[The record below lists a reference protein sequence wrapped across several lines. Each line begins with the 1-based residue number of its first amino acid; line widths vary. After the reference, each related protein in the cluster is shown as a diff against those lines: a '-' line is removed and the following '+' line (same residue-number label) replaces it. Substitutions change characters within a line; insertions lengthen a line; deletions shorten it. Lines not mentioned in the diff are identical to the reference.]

1 MDISESWLRQY
12 FDPAVDSHARAAAL
26 PRGGMEAKETR
37 PVAPRFSGVV
47 VGRVAEVR
55 RHPNADRL
63 TVCRLDVGDGN
74 LRTIVCGAPN
84 VSEGIKVPCALPG
97 AQLPGG
103 LQIGVTTMRGVESQG
118 MLCSARELGLSE
130 DHAGLLVLPVS
141 AQVGRDVRPE
151 LDLDDRVLSIKLTP
165 NRADC
170 LSVVGIARE
179 VSAITDAPLT
189 LPPIEPGPPT
199 IKDCVPRRVVRGVD
213 ARAPT
218 PEWMQQR
225 LLRSGQRPISALVDI
240 SNYVM
245 LEFGRP
251 SHVFDLD
258 KVHGALTVRWGRSGE
273 EVELLNGQT
282 VQVDGDVGVIAD
294 ARGVEALAGVMGGE
308 ATAVSLD
315 TRNIYIEAAFW
326 WPDAIRG
333 RARRYNFSTD
343 AAHRFERG
351 VDYATNV
358 DHIEYITRLIVEVCG
373 GQPGPVDDQT
383 LALPQRRPI

>member
-84 VSEGIKVPCALPG
+84 VAEGIKVPCALPG

-141 AQVGRDVRPE
+141 AQVGRGVRTE
-151 LDLDDRVLSIKLTP
+151 LHPDERGLSIKLTP

-189 LPPIEPGPPT
+189 IPPIERVPPT
-199 IKDCVPRRVVRGVD
+199 IKDCLPVRVEAADLCGRFSGRVVRGVD

-218 PEWMQQR
+218 PEWMQHG
-225 LLRSGQRPISALVDI
+225 LL
-240 SNYVM
+240 
-245 LEFGRP
+245 
-251 SHVFDLD
+251 
-258 KVHGALTVRWGRSGE
+258 
-273 EVELLNGQT
+273 
-282 VQVDGDVGVIAD
+282 
-294 ARGVEALAGVMGGE
+294 
-308 ATAVSLD
+308 
-315 TRNIYIEAAFW
+315 
-326 WPDAIRG
+326 
-333 RARRYNFSTD
+333 
-343 AAHRFERG
+343 
-351 VDYATNV
+351 
-358 DHIEYITRLIVEVCG
+358 CG
-373 GQPGPVDDQT
+373 GQP
-383 LALPQRRPI
+383 AH